1 MNIETVS
8 RPYAFGHEFLSFRDV
23 KNASRILYIRAAFHC
38 DEFENVKLDVKTK
51 NQPCVNAHVNEHF
64 VACVELALLAR
75 AIAPQ
80 THKPTA
86 NLTGLN
92 AKCEDICEF

>member
-38 DEFENVKLDVKTK
+38 DEFENVKLDVK
-51 NQPCVNAHVNEHF
+51 NEKAT
-64 VACVELALLAR
+64 VCECACE
-75 AIAPQ
+75 
-80 THKPTA
+80 
-86 NLTGLN
+86 
-92 AKCEDICEF
+92 